1 VMKEAF
7 ANAWAKVQVAP
18 EDGEAASHHVAGA
31 IVEMVGPGTRDSK
44 QLTAGALVALAAEK
58 GLAGE
63 WMIKRDQDET
73 A

>member
-1 VMKEAF
+1 
-7 ANAWAKVQVAP
+7 
-18 EDGEAASHHVAGA
+18 
-31 IVEMVGPGTRDSK
+31 
-44 QLTAGALVALAAEK
+44 LTAGALVALAAEK